1 MFATTDEAF
10 ADMAKTLA
18 AIPDGEWVPPLIA
31 WLGNVENTPL
41 TTVRFRMIRRN
52 WHLLELWQR
61 KREAHMAAVKQAVVN
76 GYAEGDDDGA
86 IARRLGIE
94 KSRVAYVRKHL
105 PQPIPGR
112 LYIDWAAKVA
122 GIPQDCAAM
131 AIPDFVEALGTP
143 YQTGYWALRK
153 GRIPGWRLS
162 QRKAVRVE
170 VER

>member
-10 ADMAKTLA
+10 ADMEQTLA
-18 AIPDGEWVPPLIA
+18 GIADGVWVPPLVA
-31 WLGNVENTPL
+31 WLGNVKDVGL
-41 TTVRFRMIRRN
+41 TTVRARLETRRAELLQQ
-52 WHLLELWQR
+52 WKAKRDAHL
-61 KREAHMAAVKQAVVN
+61 AALRQAIVD
-76 GYAEGDDDGA
+76 GYEEGGNDA
-86 IARRLGIE
+86 SIAARLGVE
-94 KSRVAYVRKHL
+94 PARVRYVRKHL

-131 AIPDFVEALGTP
+131 AIPGFVEALGTP

-170 VER
+170 VEP